1 MSEYAAQMM
10 ALLCGVVRF
19 VPVGTNLAL
28 LHLLWMLVS
37 GQLLLSRGAVIPGL
51 SQLGLSDLAVRRA
64 WQALGQG
71 GWTIDQLPVNWES
84 TLSRAGQWQV
94 RYHGGYCAV
103 PIDTTGFNRPRQL
116 QNCPSKHHDHQ
127 SDKALPAVVLGIIG
141 RVGQVGKQRLLLPLG
156 SLRVDPA
163 QPQEEGLVQAL
174 ITFVKCRPTVYQHRW
189 YIIARMMTTF
199 AKDILKPQDVLVSD
213 GGSALEAIQS
223 ARIPRYVAKQ
233 ARNMIARREQPPEYL
248 GQGRPTERGALVR
261 PLART
266 YKEHT
271 LAATAPDRTAEWVED
286 DVTVRAEIWDK
297 LVLKS
302 TRADDLADAP
312 RFTVIVIHDPHFI
325 KPLVL
330 ATNLTLAARDARTLF
345 RDRWPVEQVPLAAKQ
360 MIGAERTF
368 VFAKET
374 CQRLPELALLA
385 GAILSYAVACLPAIP
400 TGFWDRPPKPTPGR
414 LRRVLAREVFPTNY
428 PLPAEIRQKA
438 SLTAHLP
445 KGSSLFRR
453 IKGSAAPV

>member
-1 MSEYAAQMM
+1 MSEPASQMM
-10 ALLCGVVRF
+10 TLLCSVVRF

-51 SQLGLSDLAVRRA
+51 AHLGLPDRAVRRA

-71 GWTIDQLPVNWES
+71 GWHIGQLLVNWE
-84 TLSRAGQWQV
+84 TALGRAGQWQV

-103 PIDTTGFNRPRQL
+103 PIDTTGFSRPRL
-116 QNCPSKHHDHQ
+116 QNCPSKHYDHQ
-127 SDKALPAVVLGIIG
+127 AGKARPAVVLGIIG

-156 SLRVDPA
+156 LLRVDPA
-163 QPQEEGLVQAL
+163 QPQEAGLIQAL
-174 ITFVKCRPTVYQHRW
+174 ITAAQEL
-189 YIIARMMTTF
+189 
-199 AKDILKPQDVLVSD
+199 LKAHDVLVSD
-213 GGSALEAIQS
+213 GGFELAAILSAKIS
-223 ARIPRYVAKQ
+223 RYVAKQ
-233 ARNMIARREQPPEYL
+233 ARNLTARRAQPPAYA
-248 GQGRPTERGALVR
+248 GTGRPAERGALVR
-261 PLART
+261 PLPRT
-266 YKEHT
+266 YKDHT
-271 LAATAPDRTAEWVED
+271 LAATAPDRTAEWPEA

-297 LVLKS
+297 LVLNS
-302 TRADDLADAP
+302 TRAADLADAP
-312 RFTVIVIHDPHFI
+312 RFTVIAIHDPRFT
-325 KPLVL
+325 KPLLL
-330 ATNLTLAARDARTLF
+330 ATNLPLAAQDVRALY

-360 MIGAERTF
+360 MIGAVRAF

-385 GAILSYAVACLPAIP
+385 GAILSYAAACWPASP
-400 TGFWDRPPKPTPGR
+400 TGFWDRDPKPTPGR
-414 LRRVLAREVFPTNY
+414 LRRVLARAGFPTDY

-438 SLTAHLP
+438 SVTDHLP

>member
-1 MSEYAAQMM
+1 MSEPASQMM
-10 ALLCGVVRF
+10 TLLCSVVRF

-51 SQLGLSDLAVRRA
+51 AHLGLPDRAVRRA

-71 GWTIDQLPVNWES
+71 GWHIGQLLVNWE
-84 TLSRAGQWQV
+84 TALGRAGQWQV

-103 PIDTTGFNRPRQL
+103 PIDTTGFSRPRL
-116 QNCPSKHHDHQ
+116 QNCPSKHYDHQ
-127 SDKALPAVVLGIIG
+127 AGKARPAVVLGIIG

-156 SLRVDPA
+156 LLRVDPA
-163 QPQEEGLVQAL
+163 QPQEAGLIQAL
-174 ITFVKCRPTVYQHRW
+174 ITAAQEL
-189 YIIARMMTTF
+189 
-199 AKDILKPQDVLVSD
+199 LKAHDVLVSD
-213 GGSALEAIQS
+213 GGFELAAILSAKIS
-223 ARIPRYVAKQ
+223 RYVAKQ
-233 ARNMIARREQPPEYL
+233 ARNMTARREQPPEYA
-248 GQGRPTERGALVR
+248 GTGRPAERGALVR
-261 PLART
+261 PLPRT
-266 YKEHT
+266 YKDHT
-271 LAATAPDRTAEWVED
+271 LAATAPDRTAEWPEA

-297 LVLKS
+297 LVLNS
-302 TRADDLADAP
+302 TRAADLADAP
-312 RFTVIVIHDPHFI
+312 RFTVIAIHDPRFT
-325 KPLVL
+325 KPLLL
-330 ATNLTLAARDARTLF
+330 ATNLPLAAQDVRALY

-360 MIGAERTF
+360 MIGAVRAF

-385 GAILSYAVACLPAIP
+385 GAILSYAAACWPASP
-400 TGFWDRPPKPTPGR
+400 TGFWDRDPKPTPGR
-414 LRRVLAREVFPTNY
+414 LRRVLARAGFPTDY

-438 SLTAHLP
+438 SVTDHLP